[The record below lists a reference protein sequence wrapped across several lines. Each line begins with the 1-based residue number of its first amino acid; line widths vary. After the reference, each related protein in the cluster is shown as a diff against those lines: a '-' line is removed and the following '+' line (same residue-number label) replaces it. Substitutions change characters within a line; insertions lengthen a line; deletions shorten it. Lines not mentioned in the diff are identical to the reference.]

1 MKSGQT
7 ASGGGGF
14 WWLGGEKLNLF
25 SVTASG
31 GHLKTQPAF
40 RKAFCRKHRPSQQV
54 WQLSD
59 RGEKDNMAIF
69 KVGGFCG
76 RQVKHVSRI
85 IFDTF
90 LLEDCMY
97 DLFPSLIFLGKVII
111 TSVFVFVFVFVFV
124 CMCGRQVEHLSGR
137 RWEHLAPGAA

>member
-1 MKSGQT
+1 MKSSQT
-7 ASGGGGF
+7 ASGGR
-14 WWLGGEKLNLF
+14 LEVAGGEKLNLF

-40 RKAFCRKHRPSQQV
+40 RKAFCRKPRPSEQV

-85 IFDTF
+85 TFYTHYQRTACMISF
-90 LLEDCMY
+90 LLGF
-97 DLFPSLIFLGKVII
+97 LLGKVII
-111 TSVFVFVFVFVFV
+111 TSVFVFLFVFVFV

>member
-40 RKAFCRKHRPSQQV
+40 RKAFCRKHRPSEQV

-85 IFDTF
+85 IFYTF

-97 DLFPSLIFLGKVII
+97 DLFPSLISFREGDNHICI
-111 TSVFVFVFVFVFV
+111 CV
-124 CMCGRQVEHLSGR
+124 CICICICLYVWAPSG
-137 RWEHLAPGAA
+137 AS